1 MSATIT
7 TAMIDAF
14 TENVIFIAQERG
26 SKLAGSVMN
35 DSRTGERAS
44 RDRLGTVELVQ
55 KASRHG
61 DTPFTPIP
69 HTRRW
74 ATPVPYEG
82 SDLIDKAD
90 DVRTIGDFENGY
102 AQTFG
107 FAAGR
112 RQDLTI
118 LQAANGTAVTGRDA
132 SGTQTLPAGQKVAVN
147 NHDHDSGSGDVN
159 LTVGKLIA
167 AKKIFINGGVD
178 EDDPMNEFHIA
189 VNGTQLAGM
198 LEETE
203 VKSIDFN
210 SVKALVDGTINQF
223 MGFKFHQHASGVLGV
238 DGAADELVICWAKS
252 GIWLN
257 EPIPAIVRIDEL
269 PTKSYSTQIF
279 MSLMTSAV
287 RLDEAKVV
295 EIACDPT

>member
-7 TAMIDAF
+7 AAMVDAF
-14 TENVIFIAQERG
+14 TENVLFIAQDKG
-26 SKLAGSVMN
+26 SKLASSVMS
-35 DSRTGERAS
+35 DARVGERAS

-55 KASRHG
+55 KTSRHG

-69 HTRRW
+69 NTRRW
-74 ATPVPYEG
+74 ATPVPFEG

-102 AQTFG
+102 AITFG
-107 FAAGR
+107 YAAGR

-118 LQAANGTAVTGRDA
+118 LRAANGTAVTGRDA
-132 SGTQTLPAGQKVAVN
+132 SGSQTLPAGQKVAVN
-147 NHDHDSGSGDVN
+147 NHDHDAGAGDVN

-167 AKKIFINGGVD
+167 AKKILINAGVD
-178 EDDPMNEFHIA
+178 PDDPMNELHVA

-203 VKSIDFN
+203 VKSADFN
-210 SVKALVDGTINQF
+210 RVKALVDGDLDMF
-223 MGFKFHQHASGVLGV
+223 MGFKFHKFAVGVLGV
-238 DGAADELVICWAKS
+238 DGAADELVIAWAKS

-257 EPIPAIVRIDEL
+257 EPIPAVVEIERL
-269 PTKSYSTQIF
+269 PTKSYSTQVF
-279 MSLMTSAV
+279 MQIMTSAV

-295 EIACDPT
+295 EIACDPV